1 MLVVVEHYQK
11 RPNSAISW
19 YLQTVFKFRTVGHTR
34 AHKVE
39 PTEMCIDYDKL
50 RQQEKI
56 FFYDDILLFEDEL
69 ADNGS
74 AVLRVKIVRLGP
86 AYLS

>member
-1 MLVVVEHYQK
+1 MVLANCVLIKFILLVTPH
-11 RPNSAISW
+11 PN
-19 YLQTVFKFRTVGHTR
+19 T
-34 AHKVE
+34 HKVE

-56 FFYDDILLFEDEL
+56 FFYDDVLLFEDEL

-74 AVLRVKIVRLGP
+74 AMLRVKIVRAP
-86 AYLS
+86 AH